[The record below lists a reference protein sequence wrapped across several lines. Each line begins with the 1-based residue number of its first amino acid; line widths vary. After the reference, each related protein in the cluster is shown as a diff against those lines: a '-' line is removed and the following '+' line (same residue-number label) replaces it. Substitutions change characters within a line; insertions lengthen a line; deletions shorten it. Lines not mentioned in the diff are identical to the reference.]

1 MRKGRGMYGTV
12 AKMRVKPENRD
23 QLRKVAEAQ
32 NVEQVEGFVATYTL
46 FENDSDVAWL
56 LAVFADRATYDANAN
71 DPAQHERF
79 MELRALMD
87 ADPEWHDGE
96 IESM

>member
-1 MRKGRGMYGTV
+1 MYGTV
-12 AKMRVKPENRD
+12 AKMRVKPENRE

-32 NVEQVEGFVATYTL
+32 NVEQVEGFVASYTL

>member
-1 MRKGRGMYGTV
+1 MYGTV

>member
-1 MRKGRGMYGTV
+1 MYGTV
-12 AKMRVKPENRD
+12 ARMHVKPENREP
-23 QLRKVAEAQ
+23 LRTLSQ
-32 NVEQVEGFVATYTL
+32 GQDYDQVEGYVTSYVL
-46 FENDSDVAWL
+46 FENDTDVAWL
-56 LAVFADRATYDANAN
+56 LAVFSDRASYDANAN

-79 MELRALMD
+79 MQMRALMD

>member
-1 MRKGRGMYGTV
+1 MGMYGTV
-12 AKMRVKPENRD
+12 AKMRVKPENRE

-32 NVEQVEGFVATYTL
+32 NVDQVEGYVTSYTL

-56 LAVFADRATYDANAN
+56 LAVFSDRATYDANAN

-79 MELRALMD
+79 MQMRALMD

>member
-1 MRKGRGMYGTV
+1 MYGTV
-12 AKMRVKPENRD
+12 AKMRVKPENRE

-32 NVEQVEGFVATYTL
+32 NVDQVEGYVTSYTL

-56 LAVFADRATYDANAN
+56 LAVFSDRATYDANAN

-79 MELRALMD
+79 MQMRALMD